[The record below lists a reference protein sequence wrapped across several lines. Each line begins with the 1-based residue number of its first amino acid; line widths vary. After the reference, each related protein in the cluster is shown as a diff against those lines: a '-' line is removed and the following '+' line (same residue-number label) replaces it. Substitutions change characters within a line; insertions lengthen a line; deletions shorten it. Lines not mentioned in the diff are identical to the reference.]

1 MKYTIMKVNDRSIE
15 NVNTIKTMLNQFD
28 YTDEIIFC
36 NGNIEDAGSIIDK
49 EGIDRSA
56 WNPYDGRTSQP
67 LPGELGIWVSYINI
81 FKYIVK
87 SKIDR
92 LLVIED
98 DADLSNTFIDE
109 LALCL
114 KDLPEDFDFL
124 SLSYFTNQNDL
135 TDSTEIGS
143 KHIHRSLNQYS
154 SAVGIIFSLQC
165 AKKVLKLLQRVGLE
179 YTNDCFIF
187 HYSQEE
193 KLNGFSLIKNDNP
206 IIRHMNQ
213 VESVIDP
220 NNDRDVDNIL

>member
-1 MKYTIMKVNDRSIE
+1 MKVNDRSID
-15 NVNTIKTMLNQFD
+15 NVNMIKTILNQFE
-28 YTDEIIFC
+28 YTDEIVFC
-36 NGNIEDAGSIIDK
+36 NGNIEDAGSIIDQ
-49 EGIDRSA
+49 ESINRSA

-87 SKIDR
+87 NKIDR

-98 DADLSNTFIDE
+98 DADLSDRFVDE
-109 LALCL
+109 LYLCL

-135 TDSTEIGS
+135 TDATEIGS
-143 KHIHRSLNQYS
+143 KYIHRSLNQYS

-187 HYSQEE
+187 HYSQKEM
-193 KLNGFSLIKNDNP
+193 LNGFSLIKNDNP
-206 IIRHMNQ
+206 IIHHMNK

-220 NNDRDVDNIL
+220 NNSRDVDNVL